1 MTRRS
6 LLSCLFAL
14 VATISVARNASAD
27 PPRFAVV
34 TMLNQTPDVSV
45 TFLYRWGNG
54 PWMRYQN
61 LGPGAGEVFSIP
73 LDANG
78 QAPIFEIM
86 IDDAIGAAPRINKT
100 YRLQWNPAPAPLGQF
115 GHKHAIIRDQSDN
128 LYVDVYNLGS

>member
-6 LLSCLFAL
+6 LLNCLFAL
-14 VATISVARNASAD
+14 VATISVARDASAD

-61 LGPGAGEVFSIP
+61 FGPGAGEVFSIP
-73 LDANG
+73 LDPNG
-78 QAPIFEIM
+78 QAPSFEIM
-86 IDDAIGAAPRINKT
+86 IDEAIGAAPRINKT
-100 YRLQWNPAPAPLGQF
+100 YQLPSNHAPAPLGQF

-128 LYVDVYNLGS
+128 MFVDVYDLGP